1 MRVRSDGS
9 KRRKL
14 AKLCVLAGGDNRG
27 STVVE
32 FALVAAPL
40 LALLIAILETSLV
53 FFTQQGIET
62 ATEVTARAVTTGN
75 AQSGSMTPAQF
86 KQVACAALP
95 GYLQCSNL
103 YVDVQTAA
111 SFAAANTSSPTI
123 TYDKNGNVTN
133 NFSYATG
140 GAGDIVVVRLMY
152 MWPVAT
158 GPLGFDLSN
167 QPGRNRMIICTSVAK
182 TEPYS

>member
-14 AKLCVLAGGDNRG
+14 AKSCALIAADARG
-27 STVVE
+27 AAILE

-40 LALLIAILETSLV
+40 LALLLAIIETSLV
-53 FFTQQGIET
+53 FFTQQSIET
-62 ATEVTARAVTTGN
+62 ATEVTARALMTGS
-75 AQSGSMTPAQF
+75 AQSANLSPAQF
-86 KQVACAALP
+86 KQIACNALP
-95 GYLQCSNL
+95 GYLDCSNL

-111 SFAAANTSSPTI
+111 SFSAANTSAPTL

-140 GAGDIVVVRLMY
+140 GAGDIVVVRLTY
-152 MWPVAT
+152 LWPVVT
-158 GPLGFDLSN
+158 GPLGFDLSD
-167 QPGRNRMIICTSVAK
+167 QPNSRRMIIGTSVAK